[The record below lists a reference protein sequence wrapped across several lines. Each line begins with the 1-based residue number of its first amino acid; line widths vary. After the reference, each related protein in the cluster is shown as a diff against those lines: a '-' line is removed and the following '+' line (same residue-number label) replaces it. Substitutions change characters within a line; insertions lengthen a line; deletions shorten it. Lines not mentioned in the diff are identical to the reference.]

1 MRWSRLVTGLKWPG
15 LFPYYCLITMII
27 SFCYHQSLLTVFSQL
42 PFILIDISS
51 SQESIGLSDVA
62 IEVLHLLL
70 NYLNSCS
77 KKDLDIKPEEEVAF
91 LDSLRRGKDSK
102 GTCPKFLY
110 VCNSPKLTRLRSLCP
125 KAFNNI
131 FFVFLRY
138 SKGLKIKNQ

>member
-1 MRWSRLVTGLKWPG
+1 MEQTSYQPKTARSVPLLLLV
-15 LFPYYCLITMII
+15 ITMII
-27 SFCYHQSLLTVFSQL
+27 NFCYHQSLLTVFSQI

-91 LDSLRRGKDSK
+91 LDSL
-102 GTCPKFLY
+102 
-110 VCNSPKLTRLRSLCP
+110 
-125 KAFNNI
+125 I
-131 FFVFLRY
+131 FFESSFIFVLTHN
-138 SKGLKIKNQ
+138 LV